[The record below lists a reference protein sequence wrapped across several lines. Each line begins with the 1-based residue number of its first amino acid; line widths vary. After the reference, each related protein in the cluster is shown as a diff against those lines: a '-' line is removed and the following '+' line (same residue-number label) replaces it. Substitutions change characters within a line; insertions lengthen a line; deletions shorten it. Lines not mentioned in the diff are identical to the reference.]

1 MQAMTERLIF
11 IERDWLSSN
20 MVLTAD
26 DDGGCTLIDSG
37 YVKHAGI
44 AVALLREA
52 LPRLGHNSLT
62 RLLNTHLHSD
72 HCGGNAAMVQAFGCE
87 VRVPIASAEDVARWD
102 VQALSHAATAQR
114 CDPFVADGVIAPGQI
129 LDLGGERWE
138 VLAAPGHDPKSLMF
152 FAAQSGQLISADVLW
167 QTGFGVIFPELED
180 ESGFAEQQAMLDL
193 IERLPVRKVL
203 PGHGPAFSDVAG
215 SLALARKRLQAL
227 RADPQRNRRHALK
240 VLIKFMMLDAERL
253 LRAQL
258 LEKVSSATLMVRM
271 AARLGMDIDQALTW
285 ALSELC
291 AQGALRR
298 EGDWVYDH

>member
-1 MQAMTERLIF
+1 MAERLVF

-26 DDGGCTLIDSG
+26 DDGGATLIDSG
-37 YVKHAGI
+37 YVKHADI
-44 AVALLREA
+44 AVALVHEGLVSIDR
-52 LPRLGHNSLT
+52 RRLT

-87 VRVPIASAEDVARWD
+87 VRVPMASADDVARWD
-102 VQALSHAATAQR
+102 AHALSHAATAQR
-114 CDPFVADGVIAPGQI
+114 CARFSADDVMTPGQR
-129 LDLGGERWE
+129 LNMGGEHWE
-138 VLAAPGHDPKSLMF
+138 VICAPGHDPKSLIF
-152 FAAQSGQLISADVLW
+152 FAPQSGYLISADVLW

-203 PGHGPAFSDVAG
+203 PGHGPAFTDVAG

-227 RADPQRNRRHALK
+227 SSDPQRNRRHALK

-253 LRAQL
+253 SRAQL
-258 LEKVSSATLMVRM
+258 LEKVSSAALMVRM
-271 AARLGMDIDQALTW
+271 AARLGMDVDQALAW
-285 ALSELC
+285 ALAELC
-291 AQGALRR
+291 AQGALRL
-298 EGDWVYDH
+298 EGEWVYDH